1 MISRRANGDR
11 LIGHSGPFAHD
22 LYRAGTPPAHGL
34 DSRGP
39 RSDRIAQVRIG
50 DRLTVDHEGDR
61 WVVRDSTG
69 ELGWLRWRAADD
81 GRRHAQTGVVI
92 HLPKRGVLLV
102 ERLVVNNDGQVVDVA
117 GTVHPRS

>member
-1 MISRRANGDR
+1 MADLWGQFPVISRRANGDR

-69 ELGWLRWRAADD
+69 ELGWLSVWWSTTMVR
-81 GRRHAQTGVVI
+81 
-92 HLPKRGVLLV
+92 
-102 ERLVVNNDGQVVDVA
+102 
-117 GTVHPRS
+117 